1 MGTVHK
7 FPRPPKNRRQF
18 EGYRP
23 AAAPA
28 ARRGKP
34 ARWRV
39 PDRYRGLLAW
49 TGLIL
54 LAVALWALG
63 RVL

>member
-23 AAAPA
+23 AGTPAP
-28 ARRGKP
+28 RQGKA

-39 PDRYRGLLAW
+39 PHRYQGLVGW
-49 TGLIL
+49 TVLVL